1 MLTSFDS
8 LLNLIINNLERC
20 VVSFGTDLE
29 RSVFSCLFFLAPF
42 FCRCCAAFPH
52 LAVSCKN
59 KTGTGI
65 PKAFCRHR
73 HKKKTTVASQTRRSS
88 LSLTKTPTQ
97 NPPPLTS
104 AAIFSRPFQPQHC
117 KHGQV
122 RGRGQA
128 GPPRGCD
135 LAKGRTPIPQGHQ
148 GVPRGLGPVPARQGA
163 HHRLA
168 SKVQPAMAHQ
178 RRHRRPHAGS
188 DVDPPGSGLRQDC
201 RDPRRVRVDV
211 VVAAGE
217 HLCHYGNHKG

>member
-1 MLTSFDS
+1 MLPFLTLQSPARPQ
-8 LLNLIINNLERC
+8 LVL
-20 VVSFGTDLE
+20 VYPK
-29 RSVFSCLFFLAPF
+29 RSAVTATKRKQQVPARLGAP
-42 FCRCCAAFPH
+42 
-52 LAVSCKN
+52 L
-59 KTGTGI
+59 
-65 PKAFCRHR
+65 
-73 HKKKTTVASQTRRSS
+73 S
-88 LSLTKTPTQ
+88 LSHTKTPTQ
-97 NPPPLTS
+97 NPTPLTS
-104 AAIFSRPFQPQHC
+104 AAISSRPFQPQHC
-117 KHGQV
+117 NHGQV
-122 RGRGQA
+122 RRRGQA
-128 GPPRGCD
+128 GHPRGCD